1 MLMAVSYRRG
11 NDVVAAY
18 IGAGKRDGRRR
29 QLRSL
34 AEGDRGRE
42 EAANGSCRGG
52 RERVGVGVTVR
63 AGADGGGRG
72 YSRAGGWAG
81 VVRK

>member
-1 MLMAVSYRRG
+1 MMSLRRISALE
-11 NDVVAAY
+11 NAMV
-18 IGAGKRDGRRR
+18 GAGSCGRWRK
-29 QLRSL
+29 
-34 AEGDRGRE
+34 GNRGRE

-52 RERVGVGVTVR
+52 REGVGVGVTVR